1 MNPSMVPGGESQVA
15 WGRSPAAVRIANPI
29 YDVVFK
35 YLLDDEKVARLLLS
49 ALLGREVLELEFR
62 PTELHHPVTDPR
74 GSSFLVLRVDFA
86 ARVRMEDGSRKLVL
100 IEIQKAHDTHDI
112 MRFRRYLG
120 SNYCNR
126 ENAWEDPEG
135 TVRPLPL
142 VTIYFLG
149 RGLENVDV
157 PVLRINRRYED
168 AATGEE
174 VRVSDPFVEALT
186 HDSIVVQINRL
197 KNRRRTELE
206 KLLAVF
212 DQGQKRSADSHLLDI
227 LVENFPERYREV
239 LRRLERA
246 NGDQDIHERMDL
258 EDDIVRAFQE
268 HARTLADDRKLIADQ
283 CKVIRDKE
291 RVIEDQEKVIE
302 EKEQTLREKEQAL
315 REKDR
320 LIEELRR
327 RNGLS

>member
-1 MNPSMVPGGESQVA
+1 
-15 WGRSPAAVRIANPI
+15 VRIANPI

-49 ALLGREVLELEFR
+49 ALLGKEVLELEFR
-62 PTELHHPVTDPR
+62 PTELHQPVQDP
-74 GSSFLVLRVDFA
+74 GGGNILVLRLDFA

-100 IEIQKAHDTHDI
+100 IEIQKAHDTRDLL
-112 MRFRRYLG
+112 RFRRYLG
-120 SNYCNR
+120 SNYCNA
-126 ENAWEDPEG
+126 ENVAEDGEG
-135 TVRPLPL
+135 RKAPLPL

-157 PVLRINRRYED
+157 PVLRINRHYED
-168 AATGEE
+168 ASTGEE
-174 VRVSDPFVEALT
+174 VRVTDPFVEALT

-206 KLLAVF
+206 QLLAVF
-212 DQGQKRSADSHLLDI
+212 DQGQANLADPHLLNI

-246 NGDQDIHERMDL
+246 NGDQDLHERMDL
-258 EDDIVRAFQE
+258 EDDIVQTLQE
-268 HARTLADDRKLIADQ
+268 HARTHADDRKVIADQ
-283 CKVIRDKE
+283 CQVIRDKD
-291 RVIEDQEKVIE
+291 RVIGDKDRVIGDKDRVIGDQE
-302 EKEQTLREKEQAL
+302 RAL

-320 LIEELRR
+320 LIEELLR
-327 RNGLS
+327 RNGMA